1 MQCIYVSRLPY
12 CCEVLIH
19 AYTTH
24 SYVLRQVLIHVCI
37 HCILPNIC
45 IHTTTNAL
53 TNALRMHTYVSRFN
67 YFSRVLHIRSG
78 TLGFQLC
85 RVRRFFTG
93 DGPAWTL
100 HCIMCTDWPFWV
112 VLWEGLKF
120 KVTSL
125 WRDNAAHTVIP
136 FFACLPYYYW
146 LNEVDPFCSS
156 STPVR
161 SLQSKLH
168 AAAFLMHCIL
178 TKCRVSKSTEMF

>member
-1 MQCIYVSRLPY
+1 MGTLH
-12 CCEVLIH
+12 IH
-19 AYTTH
+19 MYWDKSWYMYAYTA
-24 SYVLRQVLIHVCI
+24 YYLIYAYILLLMHLLMHYVCI
-37 HCILPNIC
+37 H
-45 IHTTTNAL
+45 
-53 TNALRMHTYVSRFN
+53 TYHVLITSQG
-67 YFSRVLHIRSG
+67 VLHIRSG

-120 KVTSL
+120 QVTSL

-168 AAAFLMHCIL
+168 VCISYAL
-178 TKCRVSKSTEMF
+178 HFDEV